1 MKKPIRKGLV
11 SALFALGIVAL
22 VLAYK
27 ENIQQ
32 AFPTIG
38 HSVERA
44 FDRVGGVGEGISNAM
59 RGAIVYLTEQK
70 HVNLEEETTPEM
82 IEVGAKVLVDWERE
96 GDEYDAGRLALRVFR
111 EMLRAAPERF
121 RQRIS

>member
-59 RGAIVYLTEQK
+59 RG
-70 HVNLEEETTPEM
+70 
-82 IEVGAKVLVDWERE
+82 VGKKL
-96 GDEYDAGRLALRVFR
+96 GHLF
-111 EMLRAAPERF
+111 
-121 RQRIS
+121 